1 VAVVRYLQKHPRAG
15 LIELQTALYAE
26 FHGLL
31 TPSLGLLQAV
41 LGSYA
46 VQADGLWTLRP
57 EDSPASR
64 RADLEACAQ
73 ALASLA
79 ARLDYELEQQEMPQ
93 RVITWSSHGQPVYR
107 IHLVASAV
115 IGRILRSTNPH
126 PAQQVLVLP
135 GGRSGLLAYK
145 LGRDPSLQQ
154 LAADWRVLKFR
165 QLRVLAGSAGT
176 GRAEWEKELS
186 SDPLE
191 PPEQMKLF

>member
-1 VAVVRYLQKHPRAG
+1 M
-15 LIELQTALYAE
+15 
-26 FHGLL
+26 
-31 TPSLGLLQAV
+31 S
-41 LGSYA
+41 
-46 VQADGLWTLRP
+46 
-57 EDSPASR
+57 
-64 RADLEACAQ
+64 AQ

-79 ARLDYELEQQEMPQ
+79 VRLDYELEQQEMPQ
-93 RVITWSSHGQPVYR
+93 RVFTWSSHGQPVYR

-115 IGRILRSTNPH
+115 IGRILRSTNPR

-145 LGRDPSLQQ
+145 LGRDPSLQL

-165 QLRVLAGSAGT
+165 QLRLLAGSAGT
-176 GRAEWEKELS
+176 GRAQWEKELS